1 MFLNSKNEFKLR
13 NIFKNSG
20 IVTVN
25 MESGSELFNTLLTHL
40 LEISY
45 WKNWDIRTSFSRL
58 ELSWNGF
65 GIRITTAIWENW
77 KLEIFKDSDNL
88 QQ

>member
-25 MESGSELFNTLLTHL
+25 MESGSELFNALLTHL

-45 WKNWDIRTSFSRL
+45 WKN
-58 ELSWNGF
+58 
-65 GIRITTAIWENW
+65 
-77 KLEIFKDSDNL
+77 
-88 QQ
+88 